1 MSQSLSQSYSQNG
14 EDLIIA
20 QYFGKY
26 KGTLL
31 SIGEN
36 NGVHLSNAKLFIDK
50 GWAAALVEP
59 SPSVA
64 ADLWTLHIDNPH
76 VEVYEY
82 AMSRETGQSI
92 LWDSGEHLKK
102 GDRAL
107 LSTLNFEETK
117 RWASANVHFKEESV
131 QTITFKDFMLQC
143 RFSMFDYISIDAEGE
158 DMNILQ
164 QIDLRGLG
172 CKCLCIEHNSQ
183 KPIIHRIIDFCRS
196 HGLYKELGLNAENI
210 ILAA

>member
-64 ADLWTLHIDNPH
+64 ADLWTLH
-76 VEVYEY
+76 
-82 AMSRETGQSI
+82 I